1 MGGGSF
7 DHDTP
12 VDPVPVDADV
22 AGVDWMGAGV
32 DLTMAVAGLTE
43 GAAVD
48 GLTEGADTD
57 LTEGADTDLT
67 EGAGTDLTVGLADDW
82 FATKPS
88 VCTKSKTSTPRKT
101 AIMVSIF
108 CVCILLFK

>member
-7 DHDTP
+7 DHDKP

-22 AGVDWMGAGV
+22 AGVDWMGEGV

-43 GAAVD
+43 GAGV
-48 GLTEGADTD
+48 TD
-57 LTEGADTDLT
+57 LTEGAGVTDLT
-67 EGAGTDLTVGLADDW
+67 EGAGTDLRVGLADDW

-101 AIMVSIF
+101 AMMISDF
-108 CVCILLFK
+108 CLCILLFGRKYT